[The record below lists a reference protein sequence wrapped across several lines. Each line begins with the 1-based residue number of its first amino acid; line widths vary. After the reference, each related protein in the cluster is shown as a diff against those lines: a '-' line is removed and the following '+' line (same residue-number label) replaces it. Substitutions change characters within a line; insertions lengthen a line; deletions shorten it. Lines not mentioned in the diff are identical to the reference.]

1 MGTKGRGGGHT
12 HTHTTH
18 TPHTTHHTPHT
29 THTHTYTYTHTHT
42 QHTQHT
48 QHTHTHTQLETH
60 TNTHTN
66 THTHTAY
73 IGSCGRR
80 WRTCLCAEETKG
92 PPVHELSVD
101 TVFVLT
107 KSLVKRLSVTVAE
120 VAVVDGPERRDNHP
134 SFPSSSRHL
143 LKAMRLR
150 L

>member
-1 MGTKGRGGGHT
+1 MFDHDDLRKKHT
-12 HTHTTH
+12 HTLTVRVCTQHTTH
-18 TPHTTHHTPHT
+18 TTHT
-29 THTHTYTYTHTHT
+29 THTHTHKH
-42 QHTQHT
+42 
-48 QHTHTHTQLETH
+48 
-60 TNTHTN
+60 

-73 IGSCGRR
+73 IGV
-80 WRTCLCAEETKG
+80 AEESPSGRQLVTKWSPCCDG
-92 PPVHELSVD
+92 GTYTDGKRVSARKKPKAPPVHELSVD